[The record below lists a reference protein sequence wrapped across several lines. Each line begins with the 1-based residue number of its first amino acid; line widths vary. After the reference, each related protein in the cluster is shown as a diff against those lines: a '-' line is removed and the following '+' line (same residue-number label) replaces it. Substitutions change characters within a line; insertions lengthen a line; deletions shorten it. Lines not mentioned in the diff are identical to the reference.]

1 MNNTDL
7 RDSGEKAQLIRLLY
21 MLLYGFVL
29 YLTMS
34 VLALVVIVQFVF
46 ALFSGRP
53 NESIRGFSRDLAQFI
68 HQIVLFLS
76 YNSERNP
83 FPFTPLYE
91 EVESETVYERQEYE
105 AEYEDITL
113 TDVEPDADT
122 PKDKLD

>member
-1 MNNTDL
+1 MNNTRL

-29 YLTMS
+29 YLTLS
-34 VLALVVIVQFVF
+34 VLALVVVVQFVF
-46 ALFSGRP
+46 ALFGGRP

-68 HQIVLFLS
+68 YQTVLFLS
-76 YNSERNP
+76 YNSDRKP

-91 EVESETVYERQEYE
+91 EAESETVYERQPYE
-105 AEYEDITL
+105 AEYEDITV
-113 TDVEPDADT
+113 TDVEPDT